1 MSSRI
6 PEHRLNAFKN
16 RSALRPDELRRRRED
31 TAIEI
36 RKVKREES
44 LAKRR
49 NLNLAHLPSDD
60 ESDDEHAPAIDT
72 QLSQMLPEMI
82 QNVFGS
88 NVELQLDATM
98 RFRKLLSR
106 GEIFS
111 AIGFNRYLYAIRE
124 KSTYRR
130 GYPVRCDPQIRRV
143 FDV

>member
-1 MSSRI
+1 MSSRSSV

-31 TAIEI
+31 TAVEI

-49 NLNLAHLPSDD
+49 NLNLANLPSDD
-60 ESDDEHAPAIDT
+60 ESDDEQAPTIDT

-82 QNVFGS
+82 QNVFGG
-88 NVELQLDATM
+88 NVDLQLDATT

-106 GEIFS
+106 GIIFFRLT
-111 AIGFNRYLYAIRE
+111 AHI
-124 KSTYRR
+124 
-130 GYPVRCDPQIRRV
+130 
-143 FDV
+143 

>member
-49 NLNLAHLPSDD
+49 NLNLANLPSDD
-60 ESDDEHAPAIDT
+60 SEDEDAPAIDT

-88 NVELQLDATM
+88 NVELQLDATT

-106 GEIFS
+106 GEIS
-111 AIGFNRYLYAIRE
+111 L
-124 KSTYRR
+124 
-130 GYPVRCDPQIRRV
+130 